1 MWSYFIILLSGSSDG
16 ICWPYTVTQP
26 PGAGAVDT
34 RQDGHLH
41 AHLIVLNSILSKQL
55 MMRN

>member
-26 PGAGAVDT
+26 PGAGAVDA
-34 RQDGHLH
+34 RQDGHLTRTFNR
-41 AHLIVLNSILSKQL
+41 IE
-55 MMRN
+55 